1 MDKHFASVKIDSNLA
16 KRIKSYLDAFR
27 TKNEDHIHF
36 FGSNSFGLYKVIF
49 STADRQEFILDVVDI
64 DEVEVRTDLGNL
76 PSINAEWKKYTD
88 PINPSCIYLIHRF
101 YHSNL
106 PAKVKEE
113 AMINCAMILNIKLLT
128 SFMNTVVQFQTTQET
143 SDKIYD
149 SLSYKY
155 AMKRTGTWYN
165 LLMQRSADMVSP
177 KSIHYKTIQTFTPDE
192 AVLYFISDPQTRVK
206 DLVKN
211 LFDQMLEVKE
221 DEVKRMKSSMM
232 VEMTDG
238 ITVRDVSGQYD
249 SYNNY
254 IRSVLT
260 DRGAWIKPDIAE
272 VVIGLM
278 GGNLPPTMMSDAIV
292 KFYEFYNKKDKDCI
306 KLLELTLLHAFDR
319 IQHDKEIQKKTSNI
333 AELLVYMHSLY
344 TAARSKDDVVEMRK
358 LGDKIIKKRVKS
370 SNSTVIAATRTGL
383 LLYLIARTFLKDKY

>member
-1 MDKHFASVKIDSNLA
+1 
-16 KRIKSYLDAFR
+16 
-27 TKNEDHIHF
+27 
-36 FGSNSFGLYKVIF
+36 
-49 STADRQEFILDVVDI
+49 
-64 DEVEVRTDLGNL
+64 
-76 PSINAEWKKYTD
+76 
-88 PINPSCIYLIHRF
+88 
-101 YHSNL
+101 
-106 PAKVKEE
+106 
-113 AMINCAMILNIKLLT
+113 
-128 SFMNTVVQFQTTQET
+128 MNTVVQFQTTQET